1 MNPNRLLAVALLL
14 VLAPPIC
21 GGEAADAFHALLEQ
35 DWDQRILDNPLFAT
49 EVGDSR
55 GADRLPGESL
65 EDHRRRHAHDRAML
79 ERLSE
84 IDPAALDD
92 SDRVNYEI
100 FGRLKRDGIREFE
113 FGAHL
118 MPITNR
124 SGFHVSFAQLHTKV
138 PLRTVDDYDNYIAR
152 LRLFKGY
159 VEQYIERMRAG
170 IEGGLVLPAV
180 VMSGWE
186 AAVDAH
192 IVDGPA
198 SSVFFKPFA
207 EMPSSFGFA
216 DKRRLT
222 VQAQQAILQWV
233 VPGYRLFRR
242 FMAEEYVPAL
252 RQEIGASALPRGKAF
267 YEHRVRRYTTLDLS
281 PQQVHGTGLAEV
293 ARIRT
298 EMDDVIKH
306 SGFKGSFAEFLAF
319 LRTDKRFYASTAEEL
334 MSRVSRVMKRM
345 DGELPRL
352 FKTLPRAPYGIR
364 PVPDYIAPKTTT
376 AYYERPA
383 GDGSRAGFYFVNTYN
398 LPSRPLYEIEAL
410 SLHEAVPGHHL
421 QLALQ
426 QELEHL
432 PRFRRFTGF
441 TAFIEGWALYAE
453 ELGREVGF
461 YEDPYSDFGRLT
473 YEMWRACR
481 LVVDS
486 GIHYFGWTRQQ
497 AIDFMK
503 RNAGLSEHNI
513 TTEVDRY
520 IAWPGQALAY
530 KIGQLKIRELR
541 ELARGALGAD
551 FDVREFHDV
560 VLGGGAV
567 PLGVLERTVRSWI
580 SAQDVT
586 RTGS

>member
-1 MNPNRLLAVALLL
+1 MMNPNRLLAVALLL

-35 DWDQRILDNPLFAT
+35 DWDQRILDNPLFAS

-55 GADRLPGESL
+55 GADQLPGESL
-65 EDHRRRHAHDRAML
+65 EDHRRRHAYDEAML

-84 IDPAALDD
+84 IDPAALGD

-100 FGRLKRDGIREFE
+100 FGRLKRDRIREFE

-159 VEQYIERMRAG
+159 VQQYIECMRAG

-192 IVDGPA
+192 IVDDPA

-298 EMDDVIKH
+298 EMDDVIKQ
-306 SGFKGSFAEFLAF
+306 SGFEGSFA
-319 LRTDKRFYASTAEEL
+319 
-334 MSRVSRVMKRM
+334 
-345 DGELPRL
+345 
-352 FKTLPRAPYGIR
+352 
-364 PVPDYIAPKTTT
+364 
-376 AYYERPA
+376 
-383 GDGSRAGFYFVNTYN
+383 
-398 LPSRPLYEIEAL
+398 
-410 SLHEAVPGHHL
+410 
-421 QLALQ
+421 
-426 QELEHL
+426 
-432 PRFRRFTGF
+432 
-441 TAFIEGWALYAE
+441 
-453 ELGREVGF
+453 
-461 YEDPYSDFGRLT
+461 
-473 YEMWRACR
+473 
-481 LVVDS
+481 
-486 GIHYFGWTRQQ
+486 
-497 AIDFMK
+497 
-503 RNAGLSEHNI
+503 
-513 TTEVDRY
+513 
-520 IAWPGQALAY
+520 
-530 KIGQLKIRELR
+530 
-541 ELARGALGAD
+541 
-551 FDVREFHDV
+551 
-560 VLGGGAV
+560 
-567 PLGVLERTVRSWI
+567 
-580 SAQDVT
+580 
-586 RTGS
+586 